1 MHAVAALA
9 VLTLLS
15 LPAAVLGQRLDGRVL
30 DAASGE
36 PVPDAV
42 VRLIQGD
49 TAVASA
55 LTDRGGRF
63 IIAPPAPGRFSLVA
77 VRLGYADARTA
88 PFDLDIGQT
97 ISADLHLS
105 VEAVAVADLEV
116 SVPRDRY
123 LESKGF
129 YERMASGTG
138 DYRTGDDVRR
148 RNPQTLVDV
157 LRGMRG
163 VKVQRVGWKHEVYF
177 AGANCLPQ
185 VIVDGVTVRYGG
197 RTVQAGGALSVE
209 DLVNPS
215 HIEGIEAYRGGSG
228 VPLEFEGPN
237 AACGTIV
244 VWTRLR

>member
-15 LPAAVLGQRLDGRVL
+15 LPAAALGQRIDGRVT

-36 PVPDAV
+36 PVPETV
-42 VRLIQGD
+42 VRLIQAD
-49 TAVASA
+49 SAVASA
-55 LTDRGGRF
+55 LTDRSGRF
-63 IIAPPAPGRFSLVA
+63 TITPPAPGRFSLVA
-77 VRLGYADARTA
+77 TRLGYADARTA

-97 ISADLHLS
+97 LSADLELS

-123 LESKGF
+123 LEAKGF
-129 YERMASGTG
+129 YDRRATGTG
-138 DYRTGDDVRR
+138 DYRTGDEVRR
-148 RNPQTLVDV
+148 RNPQTLADV

-163 VKVQRVGWKHEVYF
+163 IKIQRVGWKHEVYF

-185 VIVDGVTVRYGG
+185 IIVDGVTVRYGG
-197 RTVQAGGALSVE
+197 RTVPAAGALSIE

>member
-1 MHAVAALA
+1 VHAVAALA
-9 VLTLLS
+9 VLTLLT
-15 LPAAVLGQRLDGRVL
+15 LPTAALGQRIDGRVL
-30 DAASGE
+30 DAASRE
-36 PVPDAV
+36 PIAEVV
-42 VRLIQGD
+42 VRLMRAD
-49 TAVASA
+49 AAVASA
-55 LTDRGGRF
+55 LTDREGRF
-63 IIAPPAPGRFSLVA
+63 TIAPPAPGRFTLVA
-77 VRLGYADARTA
+77 TRLGYADARTTA
-88 PFDLDIGQT
+88 FDLDVGET
-97 ISADLHLS
+97 ITADLQLS

-123 LESKGF
+123 LEAKGF
-129 YERMASGTG
+129 YERMATGTG
-138 DYRTGDDVRR
+138 DYRIGEDVRR

-163 VKVQRVGWKHEVYF
+163 IKIQRVNWKHEVYF

-185 VIVDGVTVRYGG
+185 IIVDGVTVRYGG
-197 RTVQAGGALSVE
+197 RSVEAAGALSIE

-215 HIEGIEAYRGGSG
+215 HIEGIEAYRGGSS